1 MIRLAVFVVG
11 TIAVLTPQ
19 SASRAATDNAPV
31 SIREAA
37 IDTIR
42 PGTYVFCRP
51 YSAAALTKSMNS
63 LRDPAFKTFDAVPTE
78 AGVLQTLRKYGG
90 ALVRFRAWREVA
102 LRYDDNMWS
111 MRNSVSGFIY
121 RDDGYLYRN
130 RTLDAIAVTD
140 KFYPAMN
147 TPFYPRLA
155 FGVTDERIPAY
166 NNSFYPRL
174 AFIHEPKAKKG
185 FRKGP
190 QWSEVSTFVTTPIC
204 KRG

>member
-1 MIRLAVFVVG
+1 
-11 TIAVLTPQ
+11 
-19 SASRAATDNAPV
+19 
-31 SIREAA
+31 
-37 IDTIR
+37 
-42 PGTYVFCRP
+42 
-51 YSAAALTKSMNS
+51 MNS

-155 FGVTDERIPAY
+155 FIHVRALNGMQQRVDGTG
-166 NNSFYPRL
+166 PRW
-174 AFIHEPKAKKG
+174 IG
-185 FRKGP
+185 
-190 QWSEVSTFVTTPIC
+190 VSTLVTTPIC
-204 KRG
+204 KR